1 MKPKYVNTNFI
12 SEIAVVL
19 NKKYE
24 GTFVKCLQQC
34 KSASELLKTV
44 ITDFPCFNDT
54 HEYQGKR
61 VSIHKRA
68 QILVADLWQL
78 FQGQGLC
85 QFDDISSITM
95 FADYRVPQ
103 SLQYFGAFTYSN
115 ELMKMLQSDAILAS
129 GDPLEVEIRGCSIEA
144 VSIIVQKIN
153 AKLESSG
160 KKVNDIQIDNFLWGF
175 RREKAKEMEKFPY
188 HKVRSIYY

>member
-1 MKPKYVNTNFI
+1 
-12 SEIAVVL
+12 
-19 NKKYE
+19 
-24 GTFVKCLQQC
+24 
-34 KSASELLKTV
+34 
-44 ITDFPCFNDT
+44 
-54 HEYQGKR
+54 
-61 VSIHKRA
+61 
-68 QILVADLWQL
+68 
-78 FQGQGLC
+78 
-85 QFDDISSITM
+85 M

-103 SLQYFGAFTYSN
+103 SLQYFGAFFYSD
-115 ELMKMLQSDAILAS
+115 ELMKMLQSNAILSS

-144 VSIIVQKIN
+144 VSRIVQKIN